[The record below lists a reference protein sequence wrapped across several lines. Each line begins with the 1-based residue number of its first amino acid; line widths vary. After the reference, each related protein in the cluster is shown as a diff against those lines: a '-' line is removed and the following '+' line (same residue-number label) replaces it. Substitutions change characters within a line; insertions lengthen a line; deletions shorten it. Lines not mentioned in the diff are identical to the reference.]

1 MKYSILFLM
10 LIVVSSFSLVQA
22 EVFGYGRTESI
33 PINYSTIPTVNNS
46 EYFDGYST
54 SSLYTYYRGLL
65 ETYFGGLFSPITEP
79 LSLHLNGDNSPTATI
94 DWDGQDL
101 INVNNLNATT
111 LTVGNANI
119 TGLLYGNGSQLT
131 GLPETDLTGYAEY
144 QFGVNDFNGSGNF
157 TTIGKGTLGS
167 LDVGTDALVVNAVG
181 YEGRVGIGTASP
193 TRTLNVEGI
202 TGDVGIK
209 GTAGV
214 SQLVID
220 TYTDN
225 EARIVFQENGANK
238 WFIGYDSDDT
248 DKFKIVYGNI
258 LSTGNMFTITDSGN
272 VGIGTT
278 TPSTKLEV
286 NGNILIGDGTS
297 GSYIPPGWS
306 GDSDARFL
314 DIISTG
320 TNDAGISLVR
330 GSSTNIRANLWLD
343 SGTGVVFLDNA
354 WNSDG
359 ADIRFRTKT
368 LGTPIT
374 ALTIEGT
381 GNVGIGTITPS
392 EKLEVNGSVSISGSG
407 AELIMSGNKITG
419 LGNGTGAQDGV
430 TKSQLDAV
438 SAGAGGANYEFGANN
453 FNGSGNFTTT
463 GRIGIGIGTPL
474 KELHVV
480 GDVLVKGYVYSEQC
494 PDDMAYISSS
504 GGYCIDKWEASMPS
518 ATSEVMGSAGDMANR
533 NNPGS
538 MAAVSQS
545 GVVPW
550 VRVSQVSA
558 STACENAGKRLC
570 SGKEWLGA
578 ANVQGKTYYLPTDLA
593 VAPYYCVTGASTYCT
608 DNSYESGEACD
619 TGTYSGGASGCYS
632 AEGVYDMTGN
642 VWEWT
647 DEEVDVVNPD
657 GVAGWK
663 YANANGEWQTSTSG
677 LWNKY
682 GNDGTYFPVTTPGRA
697 VLRGGNWADGAVAG
711 PFCASLYYAPT
722 LTASSVGFRCC
733 SS

>member
-181 YEGRVGIGTASP
+181 YEGRVGIGTATP
-193 TRTLNVEGI
+193 DELLTLSGSNARFHFDSADNVAI
-202 TGDVGIK
+202 RLDRGDTNRQASIEFETNGFNDWMM
-209 GTAGV
+209 GSA
-214 SQLVID
+214 D
-220 TYTDN
+220 TDDHGDGS
-225 EARIVFQENGANK
+225 EF
-238 WFIGYDSDDT
+238 FIGTTSVAGGE
-248 DKFKIVYGNI
+248 KLWIKMNGNI
-258 LSTGNMFTITDSGN
+258 
-272 VGIGTT
+272 GIGTT
-278 TPSTKLEV
+278 
-286 NGNILIGDGTS
+286 
-297 GSYIPPGWS
+297 
-306 GDSDARFL
+306 
-314 DIISTG
+314 
-320 TNDAGISLVR
+320 
-330 GSSTNIRANLWLD
+330 
-343 SGTGVVFLDNA
+343 
-354 WNSDG
+354 
-359 ADIRFRTKT
+359 
-368 LGTPIT
+368 
-374 ALTIEGT
+374 
-381 GNVGIGTITPS
+381 TPS
-392 EKLEVNGSVSISGSG
+392 EKLEVNGSINISGSG

-518 ATSEVMGSAGDMANR
+518 ATSEVMGSVGDMDNR

-697 VLRGGNWADGAVAG
+697 VLRGGAWSYGAYAA
-711 PFCASLYYAPT
+711 PFSAHLSYAPT
-722 LTASSVGFRCC
+722 STFYIVGFRCC

>member
-144 QFGVNDFNGSGNF
+144 QFGANSFNGSGNF
-157 TTIGKGTLGS
+157 TTS
-167 LDVGTDALVVNAVG
+167 
-181 YEGRVGIGTASP
+181 
-193 TRTLNVEGI
+193 
-202 TGDVGIK
+202 
-209 GTAGV
+209 
-214 SQLVID
+214 
-220 TYTDN
+220 
-225 EARIVFQENGANK
+225 
-238 WFIGYDSDDT
+238 
-248 DKFKIVYGNI
+248 
-258 LSTGNMFTITDSGN
+258 
-272 VGIGTT
+272 
-278 TPSTKLEV
+278 
-286 NGNILIGDGTS
+286 
-297 GSYIPPGWS
+297 
-306 GDSDARFL
+306 
-314 DIISTG
+314 
-320 TNDAGISLVR
+320 
-330 GSSTNIRANLWLD
+330 
-343 SGTGVVFLDNA
+343 
-354 WNSDG
+354 
-359 ADIRFRTKT
+359 
-368 LGTPIT
+368 
-374 ALTIEGT
+374 
-381 GNVGIGTITPS
+381 
-392 EKLEVNGSVSISGSG
+392 
-407 AELIMSGNKITG
+407 
-419 LGNGTGAQDGV
+419 
-430 TKSQLDAV
+430 
-438 SAGAGGANYEFGANN
+438 
-453 FNGSGNFTTT
+453 
-463 GRIGIGIGTPL
+463 GRIGIGTATPIR
-474 KELHVV
+474 ELHVV

-647 DEEVDVVNPD
+647 DEEVDVVSPD
-657 GVAGWK
+657 GVVGWK

-697 VLRGGNWADGAVAG
+697 VLRGGGWYDGPHAG
-711 PFCASLYYAPT
+711 PFCASLGNAPT
-722 LTASSVGFRCC
+722 HTSYIVGFRCC

>member
-1 MKYSILFLM
+1 
-10 LIVVSSFSLVQA
+10 
-22 EVFGYGRTESI
+22 
-33 PINYSTIPTVNNS
+33 
-46 EYFDGYST
+46 
-54 SSLYTYYRGLL
+54 
-65 ETYFGGLFSPITEP
+65 
-79 LSLHLNGDNSPTATI
+79 
-94 DWDGQDL
+94 
-101 INVNNLNATT
+101 
-111 LTVGNANI
+111 
-119 TGLLYGNGSQLT
+119 
-131 GLPETDLTGYAEY
+131 
-144 QFGVNDFNGSGNF
+144 
-157 TTIGKGTLGS
+157 
-167 LDVGTDALVVNAVG
+167 
-181 YEGRVGIGTASP
+181 
-193 TRTLNVEGI
+193 
-202 TGDVGIK
+202 
-209 GTAGV
+209 
-214 SQLVID
+214 
-220 TYTDN
+220 
-225 EARIVFQENGANK
+225 
-238 WFIGYDSDDT
+238 
-248 DKFKIVYGNI
+248 
-258 LSTGNMFTITDSGN
+258 
-272 VGIGTT
+272 
-278 TPSTKLEV
+278 
-286 NGNILIGDGTS
+286 
-297 GSYIPPGWS
+297 
-306 GDSDARFL
+306 
-314 DIISTG
+314 
-320 TNDAGISLVR
+320 
-330 GSSTNIRANLWLD
+330 
-343 SGTGVVFLDNA
+343 
-354 WNSDG
+354 
-359 ADIRFRTKT
+359 
-368 LGTPIT
+368 
-374 ALTIEGT
+374 
-381 GNVGIGTITPS
+381 
-392 EKLEVNGSVSISGSG
+392 
-407 AELIMSGNKITG
+407 MSGNKITG

-463 GRIGIGIGTPL
+463 GRIGIGTATPIR
-474 KELHVV
+474 ELHVV

-518 ATSEVMGSAGDMANR
+518 ATSEVMGSAGDMDNR

-697 VLRGGNWADGAVAG
+697 VRRGAFGAMGRLRVRLV
-711 PFCASLYYAPT
+711 PI
-722 LTASSVGFRCC
+722 
-733 SS
+733 

>member
-1 MKYSILFLM
+1 MLVYFTMSNKLIFFFVLLLSLTFVFAWTPTSNIDLRNFYNITNGDRAEFNCINLSGEERCTWSNGSGETYYAGQDIDINGSNYISVDRGTIQTFFDTIYVKLTNLPSLVVSYVGNFSDWDKNYDDLINTPVIVNGTDGIDGINGTNLFTSLNETQFDNSTGT
-10 LIVVSSFSLVQA
+10 LNIVVSWLSDL
-22 EVFGYGRTESI
+22 
-33 PINYSTIPTVNNS
+33 
-46 EYFDGYST
+46 FDGKANYQFEDNNFNGSGNFTGDYLFGNLSWNYLYDYPVACPAGSSITQLGDSVVCSSFAQENTNVTFQNITGDYFIGDTANFT
-54 SSLYTYYRGLL
+54 S
-65 ETYFGGLFSPITEP
+65 
-79 LSLHLNGDNSPTATI
+79 
-94 DWDGQDL
+94 L
-101 INVNNLNATT
+101 I
-111 LTVGNANI
+111 VGNANI

-144 QFGVNDFNGSGNF
+144 QFGANSFNGSGNF
-157 TTIGKGTLGS
+157 TTS
-167 LDVGTDALVVNAVG
+167 
-181 YEGRVGIGTASP
+181 
-193 TRTLNVEGI
+193 
-202 TGDVGIK
+202 
-209 GTAGV
+209 
-214 SQLVID
+214 
-220 TYTDN
+220 
-225 EARIVFQENGANK
+225 
-238 WFIGYDSDDT
+238 
-248 DKFKIVYGNI
+248 
-258 LSTGNMFTITDSGN
+258 
-272 VGIGTT
+272 
-278 TPSTKLEV
+278 
-286 NGNILIGDGTS
+286 
-297 GSYIPPGWS
+297 
-306 GDSDARFL
+306 
-314 DIISTG
+314 
-320 TNDAGISLVR
+320 
-330 GSSTNIRANLWLD
+330 
-343 SGTGVVFLDNA
+343 
-354 WNSDG
+354 
-359 ADIRFRTKT
+359 
-368 LGTPIT
+368 
-374 ALTIEGT
+374 
-381 GNVGIGTITPS
+381 
-392 EKLEVNGSVSISGSG
+392 
-407 AELIMSGNKITG
+407 
-419 LGNGTGAQDGV
+419 
-430 TKSQLDAV
+430 
-438 SAGAGGANYEFGANN
+438 
-453 FNGSGNFTTT
+453 
-463 GRIGIGIGTPL
+463 GRIGIGTATPIR
-474 KELHVV
+474 ELHVV

-697 VLRGGNWADGAVAG
+697 VLRGGSWSYGAHAG
-711 PFCASLYYAPT
+711 PFSAHLYYAPT
-722 LTASSVGFRCC
+722 TTYYNMGFRCC

>member
-1 MKYSILFLM
+1 MSLFVILAMVRCSFESLGWGICMDRKIVFVLMMLLLSSFVFAGNYSSPLDVYTGFSWDDYKNYSISWNEYAGNLFY
-10 LIVVSSFSLVQA
+10 SL
-22 EVFGYGRTESI
+22 
-33 PINYSTIPTVNNS
+33 
-46 EYFDGYST
+46 
-54 SSLYTYYRGLL
+54 
-65 ETYFGGLFSPITEP
+65 
-79 LSLHLNGDNSPTATI
+79 
-94 DWDGQDL
+94 
-101 INVNNLNATT
+101 
-111 LTVGNANI
+111 
-119 TGLLYGNGSQLT
+119 
-131 GLPETDLTGYAEY
+131 
-144 QFGVNDFNGSGNF
+144 
-157 TTIGKGTLGS
+157 
-167 LDVGTDALVVNAVG
+167 
-181 YEGRVGIGTASP
+181 
-193 TRTLNVEGI
+193 
-202 TGDVGIK
+202 
-209 GTAGV
+209 
-214 SQLVID
+214 
-220 TYTDN
+220 
-225 EARIVFQENGANK
+225 
-238 WFIGYDSDDT
+238 
-248 DKFKIVYGNI
+248 
-258 LSTGNMFTITDSGN
+258 GN

-278 TPSTKLEV
+278 APGSKLDV
-286 NGNILIGDGTS
+286 NGSVNIS
-297 GSYIPPGWS
+297 GSGGGLVFPDGSVQTSAGVGASAGAGWS
-306 GDSDARFL
+306 NA
-314 DIISTG
+314 
-320 TNDAGISLVR
+320 
-330 GSSTNIRANLWLD
+330 
-343 SGTGVVFLDNA
+343 SGTTSTDLDVNLTAGNLTVVGGF
-354 WNSDG
+354 
-359 ADIRFRTKT
+359 
-368 LGTPIT
+368 
-374 ALTIEGT
+374 
-381 GNVGIGTITPS
+381 VGIGTGSPS
-392 EKLEVNGSVSISGSG
+392 H
-407 AELIMSGNKITG
+407 
-419 LGNGTGAQDGV
+419 
-430 TKSQLDAV
+430 
-438 SAGAGGANYEFGANN
+438 
-453 FNGSGNFTTT
+453 
-463 GRIGIGIGTPL
+463 
-474 KELHVV
+474 ELHVV

-697 VLRGGNWADGAVAG
+697 VRRGGAWDNGASAG
-711 PFCASLYYAPT
+711 PFSASLNYAPT
-722 LTASSVGFRCC
+722 GTSSRIGFRCC